1 MNTKVSR
8 MVKVLQGW
16 SENVN
21 PAGEMPKGLFGH
33 TAIVECNGIK
43 INSADLD
50 IEFKVPFDDDTEA
63 NEAEIKI
70 YNLSKT
76 TISAF
81 ALDKKITLTA
91 GYGNDTGVIFS
102 GFVSKVTTKYSGVDK
117 ITTVS
122 AIDSME
128 LKERKIE
135 SISYSKGTKASY
147 ILKDLINKIN
157 LPLAV
162 FEIRKDHIYK
172 DAVTVDGELMSNIKK
187 YAEVCGVSAYI
198 LKSKIYVRH
207 IKSGDNI
214 SFTVC
219 EDTGLINSPEEFNEE
234 EKLGEEENDNE
245 KNEEKKTV
253 TGYKFKMLLQHR
265 ITTAA
270 VIKLKSR
277 DINGTYR
284 VRKGSHSFNGTDF
297 ITEAEVI

>member
-1 MNTKVSR
+1 MNEKVSR
-8 MVKVLQGW
+8 MVKTLRGR
-16 SENVN
+16 SDNVN
-21 PAGEMPKGLFGH
+21 PVRDMPKGVFGH
-33 TAIVECNGIK
+33 TAIVECNGAK
-43 INSADLD
+43 INSNDLD

-102 GFVSKVTTKYSGVDK
+102 GFISKVTTKYSGADK
-117 ITTVS
+117 ITTVN

-128 LKERKIE
+128 LKERKID

-147 ILKDLINKIN
+147 ILKDLIKKIN

-162 FEIRKDHIYK
+162 FETRKDHTYK

-187 YAEVCGVSAYI
+187 YAEICGVSAYI
-198 LKSKIYVRH
+198 LKSQIYVRY
-207 IKSGDNI
+207 IKNGDNI
-214 SFTVC
+214 NFTVC
-219 EDTGLINSPEEFNEE
+219 EETGLIDSPEEFTEE
-234 EKLGEEENDNE
+234 EKSETEEGNNKKD
-245 KNEEKKTV
+245 EEKVTV
-253 TGYKFKMLLQHR
+253 TGYKFKTLLRHQL
-265 ITTAA
+265 TTAA

-277 DINGTYR
+277 EINGTYR

-297 ITEAEVI
+297 ITEVEVI

>member
-1 MNTKVSR
+1 MNRKISR

-21 PAGEMPKGLFGH
+21 AAKETPKGLFGH
-33 TAIVECNGIK
+33 TAIIECNGVK

-50 IEFKVPFDDDTEA
+50 VEFKVPFDDDTEA
-63 NEAEIKI
+63 NEAEIKV

-76 TISAF
+76 TVSAF
-81 ALDKKITLTA
+81 AFDKKITLTA
-91 GYGNDTGVIFS
+91 GYGSDTGVIFS
-102 GFVSKVTTKYSGVDK
+102 GFVSKVSTRYGGVDK
-117 ITTVS
+117 ITTIN

-135 SISYSKGTKASY
+135 SISYSKGVKASY

-162 FEIRKDHIYK
+162 FEIRKEHIYK

-207 IKSGDNI
+207 IKNGDNI

-219 EDTGLINSPEEFNEE
+219 DDTGLINSPEEFTEE
-234 EKLGEEENDNE
+234 EKSEEDEADNG
-245 KNEEKKTV
+245 KNEKKTI

-265 ITTAA
+265 LTTAA

-284 VRKGSHSFNGTDF
+284 VRKGCHSFNGTDF

>member
-1 MNTKVSR
+1 MSERISR
-8 MVKVLQGW
+8 MVKKLQDW
-16 SENVN
+16 SYNLTPVVDI
-21 PAGEMPKGLFGH
+21 PKGLFGH
-33 TAIVECNGIK
+33 TAIVECNGAK
-43 INSADLD
+43 INSNDLD

-81 ALDKKITLTA
+81 ELDKKITLTA

-102 GFVSKVTTKYSGVDK
+102 GFVSKVATKYSGVDRV
-117 ITTVS
+117 TTIN

-147 ILKDLINKIN
+147 ILKDLIKKIN

-162 FEIRKDHIYK
+162 FEIRKDHTYK
-172 DAVTVDGELMSNIKK
+172 DAVTVDGELMSNVKK
-187 YAEVCGVSAYI
+187 YAEICGVSAYI
-198 LKSKIYVRH
+198 LKSQIYVRY
-207 IKSGDNI
+207 IKNGDNI
-214 SFTVC
+214 NFTVC
-219 EDTGLINSPEEFNEE
+219 EETGLIGSPDEFTEE
-234 EKLGEEENDNE
+234 EKSEETEADKDKE
-245 KNEEKKTV
+245 KVTI

-265 ITTAA
+265 LTTAA
-270 VIKLKSR
+270 IIQLKSR
-277 DINGTYR
+277 DVKGTYR

>member
-1 MNTKVSR
+1 MNGKISR
-8 MVKVLQGW
+8 MVKTLRDW

-21 PAGEMPKGLFGH
+21 PASDMPKGLFGH
-33 TAIVECNGIK
+33 TAIVECNGVK
-43 INSADLD
+43 INSSDLD
-50 IEFKVPFDDDTEA
+50 IEFKIPFDDDTEA

-81 ALDKKITLTA
+81 ILDKKLTVTA

-102 GFVSKVTTKYSGVDK
+102 GFVSKVMTKYSGVDK
-117 ITTVS
+117 ITAIN

-128 LKERKIE
+128 LKERKID

-147 ILKDLINKIN
+147 ILRDLIKKIN

-162 FEIRKDHIYK
+162 FETRKDHTYK
-172 DAVTVDGELMSNIKK
+172 DSVTVDGELMSNIKK

-198 LKSKIYVRH
+198 LKSKIYVRY

-214 SFTVC
+214 NFTVC
-219 EDTGLINSPEEFNEE
+219 EETGLINSPEEFTEE
-234 EKLGEEENDNE
+234 EKTEEEEDDKKKNKE
-245 KNEEKKTV
+245 KV
-253 TGYKFKMLLQHR
+253 MITGYKFKMLLQHR
-265 ITTAA
+265 LTTAA
-270 VIKLKSR
+270 IIKLRSR
-277 DINGTYR
+277 EINGVYR